1 MNPLVATQDLMVG
14 MYVHLDLPWV
24 RHPFPRSSFRISSP
38 AQIEVIRELGLRE
51 VRWAPER
58 SLPERQP
65 PEHAQAAAG
74 GASTEAAAPHPV
86 HGAAPAPPARSTA
99 TAPRRAGA
107 PVLAAVDGA
116 RSAPPPSAAL
126 RVQQAVQRR
135 LQRDHAQASGA
146 LLKVLRGA
154 RARPQQAGANAQTL
168 ARALVDR
175 LPDDTQAC
183 IRLLPVAGGDRAT
196 AHGMNVAVVAL
207 LMGRVFGLGDEELVE
222 LGQGA
227 LLHDV
232 GKLELPEALRAPP
245 GSAGDAEA
253 LRRWREHVPLGLQLG
268 QRMGLASGALTVVAQ
283 HHEHDDGSGFPH
295 GLAAEHIALGA
306 RIVSLADR
314 YDNLCNPA
322 RACAALTPHE
332 AMAALFCGS
341 QGRDDATMLAAFV
354 RLMGVYPPG
363 SLVELGD
370 GRLAVVVSVDAARPL
385 RPRVRVHD
393 PRLPPE
399 EALLLDLARCEGLAI
414 RRSLHAA
421 ALPPAA
427 RRDLAPHARLTYF
440 FEPPAP
446 QAVEPPIEPRAGD
459 EAGAPEASR

>member
-1 MNPLVATQDLMVG
+1 MDPLVATQDLKVG
-14 MYVHLDLPWV
+14 MYVHLDLAWV

-51 VRWAPER
+51 VRWVPGK
-58 SLPERQP
+58 SLPGPHP
-65 PEHAQAAAG
+65 PWQAQAETDDAVAEFAVSVPARADVG
-74 GASTEAAAPHPV
+74 T
-86 HGAAPAPPARSTA
+86 APPRRTGTPKLTA
-99 TAPRRAGA
+99 
-107 PVLAAVDGA
+107 VEGA
-116 RSAPPPSAAL
+116 RTAPPPSAAL

-154 RARPQQAGANAQTL
+154 RAQPQQAGANAGTL
-168 ARALVDR
+168 ARALVGR
-175 LPDDTQAC
+175 LPDDAQAC
-183 IRLLPVAGGDRAT
+183 IRLLPTTGADRAT
-196 AHGMNVAVVAL
+196 AHGMNVAVVSL
-207 LMGRVFGLGDEELVE
+207 LMGRVFGLGGEELVE
-222 LGQGA
+222 LGLGA
-227 LLHDV
+227 LLHDI

-245 GSAGDAEA
+245 GQAGDAEA
-253 LRRWREHVPLGLQLG
+253 LRGWREHVPLGMRLG

-283 HHEHDDGSGFPH
+283 HHEHDDGSGFPQ

-363 SLVELGD
+363 SLVELSD
-370 GRLAVVVSVDAARPL
+370 GCLAVVVSVDAARPL

-393 PRLPPE
+393 PRLAPGE
-399 EALLLDLARCEGLAI
+399 GLLLDLARCEGPAI
-414 RRSLHAA
+414 RRSLHAD

-440 FEPPAP
+440 FEPPAS
-446 QAVEPPIEPRAGD
+446 QEGEAAIEPRSGD
-459 EAGAPEASR
+459 EACAPEASR